1 MTKPRILL
9 HAGQMKTGTSF
20 LQSSIA
26 RNIRALEDSGIFY
39 PSLQNNDR
47 AANGAFSSGNLGKG
61 EGDWARRVL
70 DRVAEH
76 PGKSAYLV
84 SNEGLGGKILA
95 QPERLHDFCS
105 VAEVTIIYFLRD
117 PEEHCI
123 SHYLQALKVGAID
136 GKISDYAKSYSAPQR
151 SLKLIELSE
160 TVGAKIELANYSRH
174 KKHLLQ
180 VFGRMLG
187 LPADFG
193 WELPPVETVN
203 RSLTA
208 SEAVLQLGLM
218 KHLGRRALLYVSRPL
233 VSKLPSV
240 AAEPLQ
246 LSDEARAAML
256 EHNRDAIAAINARL
270 PEEEHLRVDP
280 LPNRQRTPQPDDVV
294 FSPAQIDV
302 LCGAIGG
309 ALTRPAAA
317 RQARRLAKV
326 ITEIEE
332 AVSKPSGPTA
342 EMFTEARRL
351 IGLLQSSSADE
362 EDDAP
367 NLARR
372 KAMRE
377 AKAKG
382 AGPRQGNARPA
393 KRRKNQAAA
402 D

>member
-9 HAGQMKTGTSF
+9 HAGHGKTGTSY
-20 LQSSIA
+20 LQS
-26 RNIRALEDSGIFY
+26 ALACSVRQLADCGIFY
-39 PSLQNNDR
+39 PHLPNMNR
-47 AANGAFSSGNLGKG
+47 AAKGEFSSGNLGG
-61 EGDWARRVL
+61 RVTDWF
-70 DRVAEH
+70 DRISDAIAAE
-76 PGKSAYLV
+76 PTKDSYLF
-84 SNEGLGGKILA
+84 SNETLGKKLL
-95 QPERLHDFCS
+95 QDPERLRALTEVGD
-105 VAEVTIIYFLRD
+105 VTIIWFMRD
-117 PEEHCI
+117 PEEHCV
-123 SHYLQALKVGAID
+123 SAYLQALKAGVTED
-136 GKISDYAKSYSAPQR
+136 DLSTFVSRYERPKDTLRLLSLSD
-151 SLKLIELSE
+151 ELGVRLE
-160 TVGAKIELANYSRH
+160 IANYSRH
-174 KKHLLQ
+174 KKDLLQ

-187 LPADFG
+187 LPADFV

-218 KHLGRRALLYVSRPL
+218 KHLGGLAQRYVSRPL

-240 AAEPLQ
+240 ATEPLQ

-309 ALTRPAAA
+309 ALARPAAA

>member
-20 LQSSIA
+20 LQSSLA
-26 RNIRALEDSGIFY
+26 RNIRALEESGIFY
-39 PSLQNNDR
+39 PPLPNNDR

-61 EGDWARRVL
+61 EADWASWVL
-70 DRVAEH
+70 GRVAEH
-76 PGKSAYLV
+76 PGKAAYLV
-84 SNEGLGGKILA
+84 SNEGLDTKIVA
-95 QPERLHDFCS
+95 QPKRFQELCKSAD
-105 VAEVTIIYFLRD
+105 VTVLYFVRD

-123 SHYLQALKVGAID
+123 SHYLQGLKAGTM
-136 GKISDYAKSYSAPQR
+136 GKSISTYARSYSAPQR
-151 SLKLIELSE
+151 ALKLIELSD
-160 TVGAKIELANYSRH
+160 TVGASTEIANYSRH
-174 KKHLLQ
+174 KKDLLQ

-187 LPADFG
+187 LPADFA

-218 KHLGRRALLYVSRPL
+218 KHLGGLAQRYVSRPL
-233 VSKLPSV
+233 VSKLRSV

-309 ALTRPAAA
+309 ALARPAAA

-351 IGLLQSSSADE
+351 IGLLRSSSADE
-362 EDDAP
+362 EEDAP
-367 NLARR
+367 NPARR

-382 AGPRQGNARPA
+382 VAPRQANARPA